1 MAELT
6 RLDVPTHI
14 KQPVIVE
21 IDTTNASGDGPL
33 SAEACNTN
41 GDSSEVKIQEDDPK
55 KYTITFDP
63 PSPDK
68 YDLTIKWGEE
78 MIVGSPLK
86 LNLGP
91 SNREG
96 VTLSDPP
103 SGTLKSKENIKIGFD
118 TFEAGCGEF
127 TSTCRA
133 DGVGDVPV
141 SVTRRGFS
149 FNYDIEFT
157 PPHEDVYFVSVKW
170 SGKDIK
176 GSPYKLDMIPVKPS
190 KVIISNLTVPEEAGG
205 LIELDVC
212 TEGAGNAKLQ
222 AICKGSEVGTVPVA
236 ISTVSPSNFHL
247 SAQTASQ
254 PDTYVLSVKYSGQ
267 NVPGSPL
274 YANLL
279 PTDANKV
286 EVQEP
291 QSAELG
297 QDACYVV
304 NTTRAGKGK
313 LAATCQGENC
323 GEIEVEIKEEAG
335 KYFVTF
341 RPDEADVYTIA
352 IQWDGS
358 EVPNSPFKLDLIPLG
373 HDRVK
378 HLSTTIPDTRDAPV
392 VLSFDTFK
400 AGPGELRAR
409 VAGASSGPVSST
421 AVPIPGSDHE
431 NQVSFVP
438 VNADTY
444 FVDVYWNDE
453 AVPGSPFNIA
463 IIHPE
468 KIVFGT
474 PNFVELEIPVE
485 LNADTTEAG
494 PGTFSASCEGEKS
507 GKMEVFVED
516 NLAESE
522 NKYII
527 SFRPSNYDVYSL
539 SVYFAEAEVSES
551 PFVVDIKEP
560 EIPVINII
568 EPAVAIVEP
577 VVEVPQPEQPDA
589 SKCFIFGLD
598 SMQTNLTPGVKVAF
612 GVNAAA
618 AGEGQLSVS
627 VNGPSSSSE
636 EPQIV
641 VQSSEEDPH
650 VYNIEYT
657 PTACGTH
664 QIHLQWASESIP
676 GSPVVLS
683 IGEVKEIPTFPMNK
697 PYVIQFVADCDSSEV
712 RSYGI
717 HEDTGNHYDL
727 TVGKGR
733 RGKAKL
739 TFRAKL
745 PGVYALHI
753 LIANEE
759 LPGSPYQV
767 KFIESDAQ
775 ACRVV
780 DLPDRAYLGEESS
793 FKIDARKAGLGDLHV
808 RAQVPTGGKGTQFG
822 HEDHNNGYY
831 SIFFTPLVPG
841 VHHFDISWAGTTII
855 DSPVELVADRRDPDL
870 QTTRDAASKVHI
882 LKEDLYIFTMVLPS
896 SLPAYFCINTASA
909 GKGKLTL
916 KASGPSEAKV
926 SILDRKNGIYTAEVQ
941 PVVSGK
947 YHISILWNDIHIQGS
962 PCVLNFTGDKS
973 HVINGLD
980 FENVS
985 FLIDVPYKFHIHRDE
1000 KEEGDL
1006 EITCNPT
1013 TAASISCEPLDHAPS
1028 SYLCEIVP
1036 KEVGNHEISIK
1047 YNDKNVFNSPH
1058 NVQFEPNPE
1067 NDAHDSIF
1075 SPLDVT
1081 IDMYAPHDD
1090 TNELQLA
1097 PSHPVANNVKV
1108 FGPGLVNGPVGQE
1121 GNFTIETSK
1130 AGEGKLEIDVGGPKG
1145 AFKINMRRH
1154 PENDRT
1160 ILVRYDPVVTGKYT
1174 IDVLWSEER
1183 VPGSPFSVDIGEQTP
1198 DKATIEI

>member
-6 RLDVPTHI
+6 KLDVPTDV

-21 IDTTNASGDGPL
+21 VDTTNASGDGPL
-33 SAEACNTN
+33 SAEACNEN
-41 GDSSEVKIQEDDPK
+41 GDRSEVKVQEDELK
-55 KYTITFDP
+55 RYTITFDP
-63 PSPDK
+63 PNPDK
-68 YDLTIKWGEE
+68 YNLTIKWGEE
-78 MIVGSPLK
+78 MIVGSPFK

-91 SNREG
+91 PNHKG
-96 VTLSDPP
+96 VTISDPP
-103 SGTLKSKENIKIGFD
+103 SGTLKSKEKIKIGFD
-118 TFEAGCGEF
+118 TFEAGCGEL
-127 TSTCRA
+127 TSTCKA
-133 DGVGDVPV
+133 DSISDIPV

-149 FNYDIEFT
+149 LKYDIEFT
-157 PPHEDVYFVSVKW
+157 PPHEDVYFVSVNW
-170 SGKDIK
+170 LGKHIK
-176 GSPYKLDMIPVKPS
+176 GSPYKLDMIPVIPS
-190 KVIISNLTVPEEAGG
+190 KVVVSKLTVPDEAGG

-212 TEGAGNAKLQ
+212 TEGAGNAELQ
-222 AICKGSEVGTVPVA
+222 AICKGSEVGKVPV
-236 ISTVSPSNFHL
+236 TVSKVSPGNYHL
-247 SAQTASQ
+247 SAQTTSQ
-254 PDTYVLSVKYSGQ
+254 PDTYAMSVKYGGQ

-291 QSAELG
+291 QSPKLG
-297 QDACYVV
+297 QDTCFVV
-304 NTTRAGKGK
+304 NTSRAGKGQ
-313 LAATCQGENC
+313 LTATSEGDNC
-323 GEIEVEIKEEAG
+323 GEIEVAIKEEGG

-341 RPDEADVYTIA
+341 CPEEADVYTVA

-378 HLSTTIPDTRDAPV
+378 LLSTTMPDTRDTPV
-392 VLSFDTFK
+392 VLAFDTSK
-400 AGPGELRAR
+400 AGPGDFRAR
-409 VAGASSGPVSST
+409 VAGASSGPASSR
-421 AVPIPGSDHE
+421 AVLLPGSDHE
-431 NQVSFVP
+431 YQVSFIP
-438 VNADTY
+438 INADTY
-444 FVDVYWNDE
+444 FVDVYWNDDP
-453 AVPGSPFNIA
+453 VPGSPFNIA

-468 KIVFGT
+468 KIVFDT
-474 PNFVELEIPVE
+474 PNFVELDIPVE
-485 LNADTTEAG
+485 MNVDASEAG
-494 PGTFSASCEGEKS
+494 PGTFSASCKGEKS
-507 GKMEVFVED
+507 GLMEVFI
-516 NLAESE
+516 AENPDSE
-522 NKYII
+522 KKYII

-539 SVYFAEAEVSES
+539 SVYFSEVEVNGS

-560 EIPVINII
+560 AIPVVGVI
-568 EPAVAIVEP
+568 EPVVNIVEP
-577 VVEVPQPEQPDA
+577 IPEAPQPDA
-589 SKCFIFGLD
+589 SKCFIFGRD
-598 SMQTNLTPGVKVAF
+598 SMKANLTAGDKVAF
-612 GVNAAA
+612 GVNASA

-627 VNGPSSSSE
+627 VNGPSSGSE

-664 QIHLQWASESIP
+664 QIHLQWAREAIP

-683 IGEVKEIPTFPMNK
+683 VGEVNKIPTFPMSK
-697 PYVIQFVADCDSSEV
+697 PYVIQFIADCDPSEV
-712 RSYGI
+712 HSYGI
-717 HEDTGNHYDL
+717 HDDTGNRYDSI
-727 TVGKGR
+727 VAKGI

-739 TFRAKL
+739 TFHAKQ
-745 PGVYALHI
+745 PGVHSLHI
-753 LIANEE
+753 LIANRE

-808 RAQVPTGGKGTQFG
+808 RAQVPSGGKGTQFG
-822 HEDHNNGYY
+822 HEDYNNGYY
-831 SIFFTPLVPG
+831 SIFFTPKVPG

-855 DSPVELVADRRDPDL
+855 DSPVELVAERRDPDL
-870 QTTRDAASKVHI
+870 QAAREAASKVHI

-896 SLPAYFCINTASA
+896 SLPAYFCINTARA
-909 GKGKLTL
+909 GRGKLTL

-926 SILDRKNGIYTAEVQ
+926 SILNRKNGVYTAEVQ
-941 PVVSGK
+941 PIVSGK

-962 PCVLNFTGDKS
+962 PFVLNFTGDKS

-985 FLIDVPYKFHIHRDE
+985 FQIDVPYKFHIHRD
-1000 KEEGDL
+1000 KQEEGDL
-1006 EITCNPT
+1006 EIACNPS
-1013 TAASISCEPLDHAPS
+1013 TAASINCEPLDHAPS

-1047 YNDKNVFNSPH
+1047 FNDNNVFNSPH

-1067 NDAHDSIF
+1067 NDVDDQIF

-1081 IDMYAPHDD
+1081 IDMSAPQSADSTVD
-1090 TNELQLA
+1090 TPA
-1097 PSHPVANNVKV
+1097 PSHPVAEKV
-1108 FGPGLVNGPVGQE
+1108 NIFGPGLADGLVGQE

-1160 ILVRYDPVVTGKYT
+1160 ILVRYDPIVVGKYT
-1174 IDVLWSEER
+1174 IDVLWSEES
-1183 VPGSPFSVDIGEQTP
+1183 VPGSPFSVNIGEQTP
-1198 DKATIEI
+1198 DKATIEM